1 MHISTKQKLIHRD
14 REQTYGCQKGG
25 KEVGL
30 GVWNWQMQ
38 IALWRLGRPQG
49 PTG

>member
-30 GVWNWQMQ
+30 GLWNWQMQ
-38 IALWRLGRPQG
+38 TTTHWLDKQQV
-49 PTG
+49 PTI